1 MPLPLGMT
9 SRREIPAFGKIL
21 AYLLVAVLAGALV
34 APPIFWAG
42 QALAAAGI
50 TDWLA
55 KFPFHRVLSR
65 CLQVSALVL
74 LIPALR
80 WIGLRRPSDLHLR
93 KSPLAVPDLVVGLV
107 LAVALVA
114 ALALLCLWAGWL
126 EWRAGAA
133 LAGLGRIALTAAA
146 VSGVE
151 EVVFRGVILGLCLWS
166 LPRFGSIALTT
177 VLFVVVHFIK
187 PSKTEIAPEAVRWW
201 SGLTETL
208 RFTEGV
214 PPGMLLLFGA
224 ASLFVAGWILGS
236 AAVATRSLWL
246 PIGLHAG
253 WVFAQQTSNLFLRP
267 VSEGADGAL
276 PWVGPNLV
284 SGAVPTGLLP
294 LAALLVTGLLVKLY
308 LRHVFRP
315 VGSRNF

>member
-1 MPLPLGMT
+1 MSGR
-9 SRREIPAFGKIL
+9 SDFPAFGKIL
-21 AYLLVAVLAGALV
+21 AYLVVTLVAGALV

-42 QALAAAGI
+42 QALGSAGI

-74 LIPALR
+74 LVPALR
-80 WIGLRRPSDLHLR
+80 WIGLRRPSDLYLR
-93 KSPLAVPDLVVGLV
+93 KNPLAVADLAFGLVVSIFLV
-107 LAVALVA
+107 LLLALVCH
-114 ALALLCLWAGWL
+114 LAGWL
-126 EWRAGAA
+126 EWRPGAA
-133 LAGLGRIALTAAA
+133 WSGLGRIVLTAAF
-146 VSGVE
+146 VSGLE
-151 EVVFRGVILGLCLWS
+151 EIVFRGVVLGICLWS
-166 LPRFGSIALTT
+166 LPRAGAITLTT

-187 PSKTEIAPEAVRWW
+187 PAKTEISSDAVRWW
-201 SGLTETL
+201 SGLAEAM
-208 RFTEGV
+208 RFTDGL
-214 PPGMLLLFGA
+214 PPGSLLLFGA

-236 AAVATRSLWL
+236 AAFATRSLWL

-253 WVFAQQTSNLFLRP
+253 WVFSQQSCNLFLQP
-267 VSEGADGAL
+267 AAAGAAAGW

-294 LAALLVTGLLVKLY
+294 LGALLLTGLLVQLY

-315 VGSRNF
+315 VGPSNF